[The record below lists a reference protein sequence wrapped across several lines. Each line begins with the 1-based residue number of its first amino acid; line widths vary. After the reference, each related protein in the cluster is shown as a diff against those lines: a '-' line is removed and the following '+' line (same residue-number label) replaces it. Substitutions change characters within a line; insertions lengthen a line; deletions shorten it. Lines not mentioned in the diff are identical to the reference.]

1 LDDLPA
7 QGTPVTVRARLTR
20 WRCRN
25 EHCERRIFAERLP
38 QLAAPFARRTAR
50 LASIVRLFGHAA
62 GGRPAARLMA
72 RLGMPVGRTTILR
85 SVTRNA
91 RTQGDSSC
99 VRVVGI
105 DDWAWKKGMSY
116 GTVIVDLERRQ
127 VVDLLADRSAAST
140 AEWLKSHP
148 EVEVVSRDRA
158 GLYADG
164 ARQGAPQAR
173 QVADR
178 FHLLQNFRETIEH
191 QLGRFEAPIRG
202 AAALAENDKAGLPQ
216 PAGEHAGGR
225 SEVIRDQQLTRRR
238 RDAARQALF
247 DQIRA
252 LFEAGGTV
260 REIAKELGLGRRR
273 VERWVRLIAV
283 PERNTMAP
291 KVCTPAY
298 FGAFLAGRWAE
309 GETSVRRLFREIQ
322 QRGFAGSYS
331 HLTRFV
337 APWRNTAPPIDGR
350 QAQAPCA
357 SNDVVAALPRPTLDP
372 MTGRPISPLTAA
384 ALCVK
389 PRGQMTPRQIVNV
402 DLLKAASTE
411 FATMRQLA
419 MRFRGLLRSGTAAK
433 LDVWLNDARQCG
445 IYGMRRFAMTLRQ
458 DIDAFRNAVL
468 EPWSNGQ
475 AEGQINR
482 LKTLKRSMYGRA
494 GVELLRARM
503 MPPHEGDLHRD

>member
-1 LDDLPA
+1 
-7 QGTPVTVRARLTR
+7 
-20 WRCRN
+20 
-25 EHCERRIFAERLP
+25 
-38 QLAAPFARRTAR
+38 
-50 LASIVRLFGHAA
+50 
-62 GGRPAARLMA
+62 
-72 RLGMPVGRTTILR
+72 
-85 SVTRNA
+85 
-91 RTQGDSSC
+91 
-99 VRVVGI
+99 VGI

-202 AAALAENDKAGLPQ
+202 AAALAENDKAGLQQ

-273 VERWVRLIAV
+273 VERWLRLIAV
-283 PERNTMAP
+283 PEG
-291 KVCTPAY
+291 V
-298 FGAFLAGRWAE
+298 GAWIGR
-309 GETSVRRLFREIQ
+309 
-322 QRGFAGSYS
+322 
-331 HLTRFV
+331 
-337 APWRNTAPPIDGR
+337 
-350 QAQAPCA
+350 
-357 SNDVVAALPRPTLDP
+357 
-372 MTGRPISPLTAA
+372 
-384 ALCVK
+384 
-389 PRGQMTPRQIVNV
+389 
-402 DLLKAASTE
+402 
-411 FATMRQLA
+411 
-419 MRFRGLLRSGTAAK
+419 
-433 LDVWLNDARQCG
+433 
-445 IYGMRRFAMTLRQ
+445 
-458 DIDAFRNAVL
+458 
-468 EPWSNGQ
+468 
-475 AEGQINR
+475 
-482 LKTLKRSMYGRA
+482 
-494 GVELLRARM
+494 
-503 MPPHEGDLHRD
+503 